1 MKKQE
6 NPFTS
11 LLPSIDLHGC
21 DKITAKVKTEEF
33 INDNLK
39 LKNYEIAVIHG
50 KGSGIL
56 KKEIHE
62 YLKRKKEVL
71 SFKTDYFN
79 DGMTIIKL
87 KNNKNGFTLVELLA
101 VIALI
106 GTIMLIIMPNIIN
119 SYNASKKKIFQ
130 TNVIGIYNSAYTTFL
145 LRDDGRTRY
154 CGGNDK
160 TLNAL
165 DITNGENVYYD
176 ITLNDDGEVLSLK
189 VSDKEYGIS
198 LSGNPI
204 TASLIKVDDITDKF
218 TINCE

>member
-21 DKITAKVKTEEF
+21 DKITARVKTEEF
-33 INDNLK
+33 IN
-39 LKNYEIAVIHG
+39 
-50 KGSGIL
+50 
-56 KKEIHE
+56 E

-145 LRDDGRTRY
+145 LRDDGKTRY
-154 CGGNDK
+154 CVGNDK

-176 ITLNDDGEVLSLK
+176 VTLNDDGEVLSLK